1 MGGTQSATQLPS
13 KISASFV
20 LKETSGLLQ
29 LKFQERIINI
39 QADREFSAFIDNKEW
54 NCYGQTYFNKLQK
67 YGLVETPIDLFVPRL
82 NAKVSCYASWR
93 LNPGTTYVDVFP
105 ITWETIFLC
114 CSPFSFIAHC
124 LHKIVRVEAEG
135 IVIVP
140 FYGLPSHVLTAVTSD
155 RRCAKD
161 ISIPT
166 NHAQNT
172 RKKCINFLH

>member
-29 LKFQERIINI
+29 LKFQGRIINI

-135 IVIVP
+135 IVIAW
-140 FYGLPSHVLTAVTSD
+140 FHTA
-155 RRCAKD
+155 R
-161 ISIPT
+161 
-166 NHAQNT
+166 N
-172 RKKCINFLH
+172 